1 MSYLLVLITSY
12 LLGSIPFGLILGK
25 WLSKKDVREHGSGN
39 IGMTN
44 VLRTAGVIPALL
56 TLLGDAG
63 KGFVSVLLA
72 AAATDD
78 PFFALLAGTAAVI
91 GHNWAV
97 FLCFSGGKGGATAA
111 GVMFAVRPWS
121 ALILFLVWVGVLVL
135 SRYISLAS
143 ITAAICLP
151 FVLLMFGASPL
162 EFGLAV
168 VISIFT
174 VFRHRSNIGR
184 LLAGTEF
191 RFGERIE

>member
-1 MSYLLVLITSY
+1 M
-12 LLGSIPFGLILGK
+12 
-25 WLSKKDVREHGSGN
+25 
-39 IGMTN
+39 
-44 VLRTAGVIPALL
+44 
-56 TLLGDAG
+56 
-63 KGFVSVLLA
+63 
-72 AAATDD
+72 
-78 PFFALLAGTAAVI
+78 
-91 GHNWAV
+91 
-97 FLCFSGGKGGATAA
+97 ATAA
-111 GVMFAVRPWS
+111 GGMFAVRPWA